1 MSSQV
6 VLLEN
11 PFNKEVMLFP
21 MVWESMG
28 ILYTIQRYL
37 QERGMDV
44 VKTNIRE
51 VVEKDRRFK
60 DAKAL
65 MLTTAVDIRQYE
77 RLFTEL
83 RDRGIVLPDHHL
95 QNPSVIHDMYY
106 YYPVCEELGI
116 KQPRTFFY
124 RLLEDYFGIELHEVE
139 MLKGTQTLAV
149 REGSPAAAV
158 LKDAVGVISRDS
170 DGLGNLRRRAGESE
184 FPEEG
189 KYFIRGT
196 VASFKYLQKEDTVKK
211 SPVVQRLLQAALAL
225 KMLNKEDRL
234 LEGVMAALDGIRGD
248 ESLAELAVAH
258 SLAGVY
264 EKIVTI
270 GLHLIAQ
277 GLVNENGFA
286 IREYINIKKFGSAE
300 TVLPLNAEYRAVFFR
315 GEVLSVDLWTPPHLF
330 KDDVP
335 FSEYALSDSE
345 IRYIVQSCKKF
356 SSHTGAQFFMMDFAK
371 DESGGLYLIE
381 INPGY
386 FTSIT
391 HERSKILFAYWA
403 SKYLLGEV
411 PDERDYREFLK
422 LYGNREWF
430 FALNETYLNYLKEVY
445 HRHPKLDEIVNKNFK
460 YIYRRY
466 VELRHTRPVYNI
478 LQGSWDR
485 EAGVQ

>member
-1 MSSQV
+1 MPGQV

-21 MVWESMG
+21 IVWESMG

-37 QERGMDV
+37 QERGVNV
-44 VKTNIRE
+44 VKTNARE
-51 VVEKDRRFK
+51 IVEKDRHFK
-60 DAKAL
+60 ESKAL
-65 MLTTAVDIRQYE
+65 MLTTAIDIRQYE
-77 RLFTEL
+77 RLFIEL

-95 QNPSVIHDMYY
+95 QNPSVIHDMFY
-106 YYPVCEELGI
+106 YYPVCKELGI

-124 RLLEDYFGIELHEVE
+124 RLLEDYFDMRPHEVE
-139 MLKGTQTLAV
+139 TFKGVQIPAV
-149 REGSPAAAV
+149 REEGPAAAIS
-158 LKDAVGVISRDS
+158 KDAVEVISRNG
-170 DGLGNLRRRAGESE
+170 DGLGNLRRRAGESG

-196 VASFKYLQKEDTVKK
+196 VTSFKYLRKEDTVKK
-211 SPVVQRLLQAALAL
+211 SPVVQKLLQAALAL
-225 KMLNKEDRL
+225 KVLNRENRL
-234 LEGVMAALDGIRGD
+234 LDEVMAALDGIRGD
-248 ESLAELAVAH
+248 ESLADLAVAH
-258 SLAGVY
+258 SLAEVY
-264 EKIVTI
+264 EKIATI

-286 IREYINIKKFGSAE
+286 IREYINIRRFGSAE
-300 TVLPLNAEYRAVFFR
+300 TVLPLNAEYRAVCFR
-315 GEVLSVDLWTPPHLF
+315 GDVLSIDLWTPPHLF

-335 FSEYALSDSE
+335 FSEYALNDGE

-356 SSHTGAQFFMMDFAK
+356 SQYTGAQFFMMDFAK
-371 DESGGLYLIE
+371 SESGELYLIE

-403 SKYLLGEV
+403 AKYLLGEV
-411 PDERDYREFLK
+411 PDERGYREFLK

-430 FALNETYLNYLKEVY
+430 FALNETYLNYLKRVY
-445 HRHPKLDEIVNKNFK
+445 RRHPKLDEIINKNFK

-466 VELRHTRPVYNI
+466 AELRHTRPVYNI
-478 LQGSWDR
+478 LP
-485 EAGVQ
+485 AGIF

>member
-1 MSSQV
+1 MPGRV

-11 PFNKEVMLFP
+11 PFDKEVMLFP

-28 ILYTIQRYL
+28 VLYTIQRYL
-37 QERGMDV
+37 QERGVDV

-60 DAKAL
+60 DARAL

-77 RLFTEL
+77 RLFIEL
-83 RDRGIVLPDHHL
+83 RDRGVVLPDHHL
-95 QNPSVIHDMYY
+95 ENPSIIHDMFY

-124 RLLEDYFGIELHEVE
+124 RLLEDYFDMRPHEVE
-139 MLKGTQTLAV
+139 ALEGVRVPAV
-149 REGSPAAAV
+149 REGSAAAAV
-158 LKDAVGVISRDS
+158 LKEAVSRDG
-170 DGLGNLRRRAGESE
+170 DGLGNLRRRASESG

-189 KYFIRGT
+189 KYFVRGT
-196 VASFKYLQKEDTVKK
+196 VTSFKYLRKEDTLKK
-211 SPVVQRLLQAALAL
+211 SPAVQWLLRAALAL
-225 KMLNKEDRL
+225 KALNRESRL
-234 LEGVMAALDGIRGD
+234 LEEVMAALDGMRGG
-248 ESLAELAVAH
+248 ESLAELAVAG
-258 SLAGVY
+258 SLAEVY
-264 EKIVTI
+264 EKIAAI

-286 IREYINIKKFGSAE
+286 VREYINIRRFGSAD
-300 TVLPLNAEYRAVFFR
+300 TVLPLNAEYRAVCFR
-315 GEVLSVDLWTPPHLF
+315 GDVLSVDLWTPPHLF

-345 IRYIVQSCKKF
+345 VRYIVQSCKKF
-356 SSHTGAQFFMMDFAK
+356 SRHTGAQFFTMDFAK
-371 DESGGLYLIE
+371 SESGELYLIE

-391 HERSKILFAYWA
+391 HERSKVLFAYWA
-403 SKYLLGEV
+403 AKYLLGEV

-430 FALNETYLNYLKEVY
+430 FALNETYLNYLKKVY
-445 HRHPKLDEIVNKNFK
+445 HGHPKLDEIVNKNFK

-466 VELRHTRPVYNI
+466 AELRHTRPVYNI
-478 LQGSWDR
+478 LP
-485 EAGVQ
+485 AGIF